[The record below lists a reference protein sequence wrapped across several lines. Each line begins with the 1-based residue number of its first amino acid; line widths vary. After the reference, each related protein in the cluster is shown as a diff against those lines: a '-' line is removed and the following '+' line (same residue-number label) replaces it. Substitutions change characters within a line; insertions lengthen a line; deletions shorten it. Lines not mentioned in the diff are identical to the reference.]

1 MTSRGNRKVRAGR
14 VITRGGDKT
23 VGVLVER
30 RVRHPL
36 YGKEMSVSSKIM
48 AHDEENQAAVGDKV
62 RVMETRPVSRTKRW
76 RVVEVLGKGSELK
89 EE

>member
-1 MTSRGNRKVRAGR
+1 MTSRGNRKIRIGR
-14 VITRGGDKT
+14 VITRGGEKT

-48 AHDEENQAAVGDKV
+48 AHDEENRAAVGDKV